1 MSWDIF
7 VQDFPSDAKS
17 IEDIPDD
24 FKPGSIGKTSDIIE
38 RIKEV
43 VPTADFSN
51 PAWGTIDGD
60 GWSIEVNIDEEEDC
74 HGFAFHVRGGDAVVG
89 VIGAILQHL
98 KLRAVD
104 SESGDFLVAGPEAIA
119 SFRRWRTYRNQV
131 VGDNSRPNPPVE
143 PRQSTLRKLLR
154 KLIRR
159 G

>member
-60 GWSIEVNIDEEEDC
+60 GWSIEVNIDEERTATAL
-74 HGFAFHVRGGDAVVG
+74 HSMFAEATQWLASLVRSCN
-89 VIGAILQHL
+89 I
-98 KLRAVD
+98 
-104 SESGDFLVAGPEAIA
+104 
-119 SFRRWRTYRNQV
+119 
-131 VGDNSRPNPPVE
+131 
-143 PRQSTLRKLLR
+143 
-154 KLIRR
+154 
-159 G
+159 